1 MNVEPATERGPLS
14 WMLECER
21 CEAAFVSPIRDPRR
35 CEPCPECGGDIII
48 LGAGYPT
55 RDAEGAIV
63 AMDPVSMLSHE
74 VAEATLG
81 DLRPAGITRGP
92 TPKGK
97 KGRGKSPTRKV
108 VPAQRS
114 GR

>member
-1 MNVEPATERGPLS
+1 MGDPRTLS

-21 CEAAFVSPIRDPRR
+21 CEKAFVSPIQGPRR
-35 CEPCPECGGDIII
+35 GEPCPACGGDVII

-55 RDAEGAIV
+55 RDAEGVIV
-63 AMDPVSMLSHE
+63 GMDPVSMLSRE

-108 VPAQRS
+108 VLVQR
-114 GR
+114 GRRG